1 MSEEIIVRSA
11 TPADVS
17 ILFELIKALA
27 EYEKLS
33 HAVTGS
39 AQMLKE
45 HLFGERPL
53 AEAVVAEYKSETV
66 GFALFFHN
74 YSTFLT
80 KPGIYLED
88 LFVLP
93 EYRGRGI
100 GKKLITH
107 LAQLAVERNC
117 GRLEWSVLDWNSP
130 AIAFYQGIGA
140 DILDEWRICRVMGDS
155 LSTLASGSNV
165 IAKRD

>member
-1 MSEEIIVRSA
+1 MDETIVRSA
-11 TPADVS
+11 APADVPT
-17 ILFELIKALA
+17 LFKLIQALA

-39 AQMLKE
+39 PELLKE
-45 HLFGERPL
+45 HLFGEKPF
-53 AEAVVAEYKSETV
+53 AEAIVAEYGGEVV
-66 GFALFFHN
+66 GFGLFFHN

-80 KPGIYLED
+80 RPGIYLED

-100 GKKLITH
+100 GKKLITY
-107 LAQLAVERNC
+107 LAGLAVERNC

-130 AIAFYQGIGA
+130 AIAFYKGIGA
-140 DILDEWRICRVMGDS
+140 QILDEWRICRVTGDS
-155 LSTLASGSNV
+155 LKKLTTNG
-165 IAKRD
+165 

>member
-1 MSEEIIVRSA
+1 MLEEIIVRSA
-11 TPADVS
+11 TPADLPT
-17 ILFELIKALA
+17 IFELIKALA

-39 AQMLKE
+39 PELLKE
-45 HLFGERPL
+45 HLFGEKPF
-53 AEAVVAEYKSETV
+53 AEAVVAEYRGETV
-66 GFALFFHN
+66 GFALFFYN

-80 KPGIYLED
+80 RPGIYLED

-100 GKKLITH
+100 GKKLITY
-107 LAQLAVERNC
+107 LAGLAVEGNC

-130 AIAFYQGIGA
+130 AIAFYKRIGA
-140 DILDEWRICRVMGDS
+140 DILDEWRICRVTGDS
-155 LSTLASGSNV
+155 LSTLASQKS
-165 IAKRD
+165 

>member
-1 MSEEIIVRSA
+1 MDETIVRTA
-11 TPADVS
+11 APADVPT
-17 ILFELIKALA
+17 LFKLIQALA

-39 AQMLKE
+39 PELLKE
-45 HLFGERPL
+45 HLFGEKPF
-53 AEAVVAEYKSETV
+53 AEAIVAEYGGEVV
-66 GFALFFHN
+66 GFGLFFHN

-80 KPGIYLED
+80 RPGIYLED

-100 GKKLITH
+100 GKKLITY
-107 LAQLAVERNC
+107 LAGLAVERNC

-130 AIAFYQGIGA
+130 AIAFYKGIGA
-140 DILDEWRICRVMGDS
+140 QILDEWRICRVTGDS
-155 LSTLASGSNV
+155 LKKLTTNG
-165 IAKRD
+165 

>member
-1 MSEEIIVRSA
+1 MRTA
-11 TPADVS
+11 APADVPT
-17 ILFELIKALA
+17 LFKLIQALA

-39 AQMLKE
+39 PELLKE
-45 HLFGERPL
+45 HLFGERPF
-53 AEAVVAEYKSETV
+53 AEAIVAEYGGEVV
-66 GFALFFHN
+66 GFGLFFHN

-80 KPGIYLED
+80 RPGIYLED

-100 GKKLITH
+100 GKKLITY
-107 LAQLAVERNC
+107 LAGLAVERNC

-130 AIAFYQGIGA
+130 AIAFYKGIGA
-140 DILDEWRICRVMGDS
+140 QILDEWRICRVTGDS
-155 LSTLASGSNV
+155 LKKLTTNG
-165 IAKRD
+165 

>member
-1 MSEEIIVRSA
+1 MDETIVRTA
-11 TPADVS
+11 APADVPT
-17 ILFELIKALA
+17 LFKLIQALA

-39 AQMLKE
+39 PELLKE
-45 HLFGERPL
+45 HLFGEKPF
-53 AEAVVAEYKSETV
+53 AEAIVAEYGGEVV
-66 GFALFFHN
+66 GFGLFFHN

-80 KPGIYLED
+80 RPGIYLED

-100 GKKLITH
+100 GKKLITY
-107 LAQLAVERNC
+107 LAGLAVERNC

-130 AIAFYQGIGA
+130 AIAFYKGIGA
-140 DILDEWRICRVMGDS
+140 QILDEWRICRVTGDS
-155 LSTLASGSNV
+155 LKKLS
-165 IAKRD
+165 

>member
-1 MSEEIIVRSA
+1 MDETIVRTA
-11 TPADVS
+11 APADVPT
-17 ILFELIKALA
+17 LFKLIQALA

-39 AQMLKE
+39 PELLKE
-45 HLFGERPL
+45 HLFGERPF
-53 AEAVVAEYKSETV
+53 AEAIVAEYGGEVV
-66 GFALFFHN
+66 GFGLFFHN

-80 KPGIYLED
+80 RPGIYLED

-100 GKKLITH
+100 GKKLITY
-107 LAQLAVERNC
+107 LAGLAVERNC

-130 AIAFYQGIGA
+130 AIAFYKGIGA
-140 DILDEWRICRVMGDS
+140 QILDEWRICRVTGDS
-155 LSTLASGSNV
+155 LKKLTTNG
-165 IAKRD
+165 